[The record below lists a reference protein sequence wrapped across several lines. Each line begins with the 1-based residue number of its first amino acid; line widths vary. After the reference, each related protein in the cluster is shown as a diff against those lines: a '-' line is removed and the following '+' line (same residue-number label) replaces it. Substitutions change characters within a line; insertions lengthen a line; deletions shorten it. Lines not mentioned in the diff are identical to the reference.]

1 MGFAQRF
8 LFFRQLYY
16 WMFLILFLNLKVPS
30 ESMYIL
36 VPWKFM
42 SIEQR
47 KLIMNTFI
55 SSHFSYCPLIW
66 MCHSRS
72 LNTQINRIHERALR
86 IVYSDNV
93 SSFEE
98 LLKISG
104 SVMTHHRNIQQLAVE
119 IYKTLNNLSSS
130 LMTELFQTK
139 KTKYDLR
146 KGNTLISRN
155 VKTVYFGTESISYL
169 APKIWELIPKDIKNC
184 GTLNSFKSK
193 IK

>member
-1 MGFAQRF
+1 
-8 LFFRQLYY
+8 
-16 WMFLILFLNLKVPS
+16 
-30 ESMYIL
+30 
-36 VPWKFM
+36 
-42 SIEQR
+42 
-47 KLIMNTFI
+47 
-55 SSHFSYCPLIW
+55 

-119 IYKTLNNLSSS
+119 IYKALNNLSSS

-155 VKTVYFGTESISYL
+155 VKLFIL
-169 APKIWELIPKDIKNC
+169 ALKVFHI
-184 GTLNSFKSK
+184 
-193 IK
+193 